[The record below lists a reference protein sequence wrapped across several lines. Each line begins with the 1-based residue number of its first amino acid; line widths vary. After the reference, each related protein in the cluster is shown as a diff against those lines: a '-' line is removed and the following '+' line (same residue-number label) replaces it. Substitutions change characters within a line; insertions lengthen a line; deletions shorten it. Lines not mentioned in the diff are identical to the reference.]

1 MAGQFKNA
9 PIGFKQGMR
18 FKTALG
24 WREVLTVRDG
34 TAICRTI
41 GGEAPGFSWVYQ
53 EPTETMLLDLD
64 QPWVGRKYKSHDGLV
79 SEVVCMTD
87 KQVFVQWAAETDP
100 CAFTLDFFKKH
111 FTPIPLEP
119 PFKVGEWAI
128 HNDKM
133 VRIRDYIAE
142 DVAWV
147 HEAFSNLLPYPVP
160 VECLQRFNSTQEQPT
175 QTNDPACVQR
185 YQDQKVVVLG
195 TWGEWSWVAG
205 EQSWKPFVVA
215 TSELDK
221 IKWAK

>member
-1 MAGQFKNA
+1 MIMAGQFKNA

-53 EPTETMLLDLD
+53 EPTETMLLDLA

-119 PFKVGEWAI
+119 PFKAGEWAI

-133 VRIRDYIAE
+133 VCIEHYITDSMVMVEEIGSALPP
-142 DVAWV
+142 
-147 HEAFSNLLPYPVP
+147 FSVP
-160 VECLQRFNSTQEQPT
+160 VDRLRRPNSTQEQPT
-175 QTNDPACVQR
+175 PMNDPSCVR
-185 YQDQKVVVLG
+185 KYKGQKVVVIG

-205 EQSWKPFVVA
+205 EQSWKPFVVK
-215 TSELDK
+215 TSD
-221 IKWAK
+221 IAQ